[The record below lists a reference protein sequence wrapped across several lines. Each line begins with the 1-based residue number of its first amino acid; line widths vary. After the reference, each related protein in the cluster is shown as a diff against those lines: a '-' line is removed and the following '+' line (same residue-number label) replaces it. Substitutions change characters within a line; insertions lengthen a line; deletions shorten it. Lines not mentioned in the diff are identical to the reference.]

1 MDQYYLLG
9 SPVAH
14 SLSPAMMHAAF
25 SALGIDAAYGLIDTN
40 KLPLKEAV
48 ARLRSEAK
56 GWNVTM
62 PDKNGMALLCDEL
75 STASM
80 IGGSV
85 NTVLSRDGRL
95 IGHTTDGTGLI
106 DALARSGVSI
116 RGGVMTLLGTG
127 GAASAILIQCALDG
141 ASEIHVFANRPA
153 SKARVRAI
161 KEKLS
166 PHTET
171 AIAVHGYEDPEE
183 LKAALAKSR
192 VLVQA
197 TNVGMEGTAQE
208 GSCLIPDPSFLP
220 RDLFVYDIIYHPEE
234 TPLLEMARRAGC
246 RTENGRSM
254 LLMQGAASFRI
265 WTGRDMPVE
274 LVYEKVFS

>member
-40 KLPLKEAV
+40 MLPLKEAV

-62 PDKNGMALLCDEL
+62 PDKNSMALLCDEL

-153 SKARVRAI
+153 SKARVLAI
-161 KEKLS
+161 KEKL
-166 PHTET
+166 HTIDGVLKRMVFHISNFVKGT
-171 AIAVHGYEDPEE
+171 KDRICIISHTFNEE
-183 LKAALAKSR
+183 AAKKLKERLESLHEFKKIIIRKNQGLVSYYGSDKAL
-192 VLVQA
+192 LVSY
-197 TNVGMEGTAQE
+197 N
-208 GSCLIPDPSFLP
+208 
-220 RDLFVYDIIYHPEE
+220 
-234 TPLLEMARRAGC
+234 
-246 RTENGRSM
+246 
-254 LLMQGAASFRI
+254 
-265 WTGRDMPVE
+265 
-274 LVYEKVFS
+274 